1 MSKRPV
7 RSSKRSGDES
17 SNLRQIG
24 IVAAIVIALGA
35 VAYLLYLN
43 LRSPGEIEGVVRV
56 SGLTRAHDNEVE
68 YTQSSK
74 PPAGG
79 VHFDR
84 WQNCGVY
91 TEPIETG
98 HAIHSLEHGAVW
110 ITYRPDLPQAEVGRL
125 QGRVNQQTYLLLSPY
140 PGQESPIV
148 LTAWGVQLE
157 VDSASDGRM
166 DQFITRYRL
175 GPTTPEPG
183 ASCQDGVGD
192 PA

>member
-7 RSSKRSGDES
+7 RSRKAAGDDRG
-17 SNLRQIG
+17 NLMQWG
-24 IVAAIVIALGA
+24 IVAAIVIALAA

-43 LRSPGEIEGVVRV
+43 LRSPGEIEGVVRQ

-68 YTQSSK
+68 YAQTGK

-91 TEPIETG
+91 EEPIETG
-98 HAIHSLEHGAVW
+98 HAVHSLEHGAVW
-110 ITYRPDLPQAEVGRL
+110 ITYQPDLSPSEVSQL
-125 QGRVNQQTYLLLSPY
+125 QERVNQQTYLLLSPY
-140 PGQESPIV
+140 PGQASPIV

-157 VDSASDGRM
+157 LESASDGRVES
-166 DQFITRYRL
+166 FITRYRL

-183 ASCQDGVGD
+183 AACTGGVGD

>member
-7 RSSKRSGDES
+7 GSRRKAGDER
-17 SNLRQIG
+17 SNLMQWG
-24 IVAAIVIALGA
+24 IVAAIVIGLAA

-43 LRSPGEIEGVVRV
+43 LRSPGEIEGVVRQ
-56 SGLTRAHDNEVE
+56 SGLTRAHDNDAE
-68 YTQSSK
+68 YAQSDK

-91 TEPIETG
+91 EEPIETG
-98 HAIHSLEHGAVW
+98 NAVHSLEHGALW
-110 ITYRPDLPQAEVGRL
+110 ITYHPELPQSEVSRL
-125 QGRVNQQTYLLLSPY
+125 QERVNQQTYLLLSPY
-140 PGQESPIV
+140 PGQASPIV

-157 VDSASDGRM
+157 VDSASDPRVEE
-166 DQFITRYRL
+166 FITRYRL

-183 ASCQDGVGD
+183 AACTGGVGD